1 MILRPGKLTYLLA
14 TTLAFIAQS
23 AVAQVISGNSSVA
36 IDPETLAAI
45 AQNPGQVVPS
55 SSLPQPAS
63 VPIESARIS
72 QPGTLPPEEAGAQ
85 VTPEGAPYFDY
96 RVNLASDV
104 FGANLF
110 TGAFAR
116 QTAAQFNPDYI
127 INIGDRIRIRLWGA
141 YEYSQIL
148 TVDPRGNVFVPNVG
162 PVQVAGARNQQLQNL
177 FRGAIGTAFRSNV
190 YSYASLAEAQPVRVF
205 VSGFVN
211 RPGLYSGTS
220 MDSLLHYI
228 DLAGGIDLDRGSFLD
243 IEVKRGE
250 MVRSQVDLYRFLLEG
265 VIPTVQLADGDVI
278 FVGPRQNTV
287 TVGGLAENARI
298 FEFPADEETTTADVI
313 AMAKPLATATHMRIV
328 RNTGPV
334 RNVEYYPLSEAS
346 KLVVQNGDELD
357 FTADKKPGSITVRV
371 EGEHD
376 SPQEY
381 VLPYGAR
388 LGDLLGRIEYSERSD
403 PASIQLYRKSVKERQ
418 KELLAISLKNLE
430 AAALTASSGTSD
442 EARLR
447 AQEADLILKW
457 IDRAKDVDPKGQ
469 VIIADARARD
479 GLLLENGDILH
490 VPVKD
495 GLVLV
500 SGEVLFPV
508 GAAYAPDNSVEDYIV
523 NAGGYTQKNQSR
535 RIIIAHR
542 NGSFDEVKENSKSV
556 RAGDEILV
564 MPKVDVK
571 SRQIFKEL
579 TQILYQ
585 IAVSAG
591 VVLRLR

>member
-1 MILRPGKLTYLLA
+1 MNLRPGLITRLF
-14 TTLAFIAQS
+14 TLALAFAS
-23 AVAQVISGNSSVA
+23 LPAAAQVVSGNSSVA

-45 AQNPGQVVPS
+45 AQNPGQAITT
-55 SSLPQPAS
+55 SSLPQGVPQ
-63 VPIESARIS
+63 PIESATIS
-72 QPGTLPPEEAGAQ
+72 QPGSLPPEEAAAQ
-85 VTPEGAPYFDY
+85 VRPEGAPYFDY

-127 INIGDRIRIRLWGA
+127 VNIGDRIRIRLWGA

-148 TVDPRGNVFVPNVG
+148 TVDPRGNIFIPNVG
-162 PVQVAGARNQQLQNL
+162 PVHVAGARNQQLQSL
-177 FRGAIGTAFRSNV
+177 VRGAIGTSFRSNV
-190 YSYASLAEAQPVRVF
+190 YSYANLAEAQPVRVF

-228 DLAGGIDLDRGSFLD
+228 DLAGGIDLDRGSFLG

-250 MVRSQVDLYRFLLEG
+250 MVRAHVDLYRFLLEG

-287 TVGGLAENARI
+287 TVSGLAENAKI
-298 FEFPADEETTTADVI
+298 FEFPTGKQSTTADVI
-313 AMAKPLATATHMRIV
+313 AMAKPFATATHMRIV

-334 RNVEYYPLSEAS
+334 RNVEYYPLSDAS
-346 KLVVQNGDELD
+346 KLIVQDGDEID
-357 FTADKKPGSITVRV
+357 FTADKKPGSITVRI
-371 EGEHD
+371 EGEHE

-381 VLPYGAR
+381 VLPYGSR

-403 PASIQLYRKSVKERQ
+403 PNSIQLYRKSIKERQ
-418 KELLAISLKNLE
+418 KELLATSLKQLE
-430 AAALTASSGTSD
+430 QAALTASSGTSD

-457 IDRAKDVDPKGQ
+457 IDRAKDVEPKGQ
-469 VIIADARARD
+469 VIIADAQARD
-479 GLLLENGDILH
+479 SLLLENGDILR

-495 GLVLV
+495 GLVIV

-508 GAAYAPDNSVEDYIV
+508 AIAFDQGNSVEDYV
-523 NAGGYTQKNQSR
+523 GQAGGYTQKNQSR
-535 RIIIAHR
+535 RIIISHR
-542 NGSFDEVKENSKSV
+542 NGSFDEVKENSRAV
-556 RAGDEILV
+556 AAGDEILV

-571 SRQIFKEL
+571 SRQIFKEM

-591 VVLRLR
+591 VVLGL